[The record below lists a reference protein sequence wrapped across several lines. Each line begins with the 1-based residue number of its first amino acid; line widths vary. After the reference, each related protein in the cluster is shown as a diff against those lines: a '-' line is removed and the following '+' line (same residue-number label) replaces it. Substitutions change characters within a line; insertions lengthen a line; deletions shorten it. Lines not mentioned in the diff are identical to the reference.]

1 MLYVHQSF
9 LEAKP
14 IFAGDFLPQKPTPDF
29 TVDKLQKGRKEKILV
44 NTNSYGFELDTVKR
58 TKSLKTRDVRD
69 TNLPVSRPRYRRTQ
83 SNDLR
88 QGLGITSPRNSD
100 YLTEIPPKKCSWPIV
115 SDQSERRRFVI

>member
-58 TKSLKTRDVRD
+58 TKSLKTRVSQDPLLIVFHLKEALKKACV
-69 TNLPVSRPRYRRTQ
+69 LPLLPC
-83 SNDLR
+83 
-88 QGLGITSPRNSD
+88 P
-100 YLTEIPPKKCSWPIV
+100 
-115 SDQSERRRFVI
+115 F